1 MPRVYNWQIGREM
14 TYPYEESRPRRQFA
28 MVMDL
33 NKCIACQTCTISCK
47 TTWTRGRGQE
57 YIFWN
62 NVETKPY
69 GGYPL
74 AWDARILERLGPQ
87 RWEESRYAG
96 KTLFEA
102 APAGETVLGW
112 FPSADHWMHPNLGE
126 DEPRGGVKR
135 GTYVPGIPHGVW
147 MFYLPRI
154 CNHCTYPACLA
165 ACPRKAIYKR
175 PEDGIVLVDQSRCR
189 GYREC
194 VQACPYK
201 KTYFNLATRVAEKC
215 IGCYPALEQGLQNM
229 CITACIGR
237 IRLAG
242 YLTPQVTPGPE
253 GRIIPREADE
263 TNPLDYL
270 VWKRR
275 LALPL
280 YPQLGL
286 EPNVYYLPPVHVPL
300 PFLRQMFGPAAGEA
314 VATYRRMLEHPEEE
328 RELRG
333 LLCLF
338 GSTYRV
344 VHRFRVSAT
353 HAHGYDEKGAEIIR
367 VPLRE
372 PSYVRPFYD
381 RERGVYRQ
389 NVP

>member
-1 MPRVYNWQIGREM
+1 MPEVLNWQIGRKM
-14 TYPYEESRPRRQFA
+14 SYPYEESRPRRQFA

-33 NKCIACQTCTISCK
+33 NKCIACQTCTVSCK

-74 AWDARILERLGPQ
+74 AWDVRILERLGPQ
-87 RWEESRYAG
+87 RWEGGRYAG
-96 KTLFEA
+96 QTVFEA
-102 APAGETVLGW
+102 APPGETVLGW
-112 FPSADHWMHPNLGE
+112 FPSAPHWMHPNLGE
-126 DEPRGGVKR
+126 DEPRGRVKR
-135 GTYVPGIPHGVW
+135 GTYLSGLPHAVW

-175 PEDGIVLVDQSRCR
+175 PEDGVVLVDQSRCR

-194 VQACPYK
+194 IRACPYK
-201 KTYFNLATRVAEKC
+201 KTHFNLTTRVAEKC
-215 IGCYPALEQGLQNM
+215 IGCYPALEQNLQNM
-229 CITACIGR
+229 CVTACIGR

-242 YLTPQVTPGPE
+242 YLTPPRKDGSPPE
-253 GRIIPREADE
+253 IEEGDMQ
-263 TNPLDYL
+263 NPIDYL

-280 YPQLGL
+280 YPQFGL

-300 PFLRQMFGPAAGEA
+300 PYLRQMFGPKVEEA
-314 VATYRRMLEHPEEE
+314 VDTYRRMMKEPEKE
-328 RELRG
+328 RELAG

-344 VHRFRVSAT
+344 IHRFRVSAT
-353 HAHGYDEKGAEIIR
+353 HAHGYDEEGREIVR
-367 VPLRE
+367 VPQRE

-381 RERGVYRQ
+381 PERGVYRH